1 MFLRPS
7 KLLDAKIDRELEQVI
22 FKSNTLL
29 QETVPGIPVA
39 MPDPVANLTGKSLP
53 AALNTGLQEVDFEHA
68 QLLACMLSVRQLCS
82 EYKILDTCAGCE
94 ASKQIH
100 CESSLI
106 GLLGD
111 LLAFILDHFQTEEK
125 AMRDSLFYMVDRD
138 VCEAHMEDHA
148 HIAEKIQ
155 QIVSALDPLRTV
167 VLVHELDALL
177 ERWMSHHVILH
188 DQALARWMARQDF
201 TVTQQTV

>member
-1 MFLRPS
+1 M
-7 KLLDAKIDRELEQVI
+7 I
-22 FKSNTLL
+22 FKKNSLP
-29 QETVPGIPVA
+29 QDAVPVFQA
-39 MPDPVANLTGKSLP
+39 AKSDPVANLTGKSLP
-53 AALNTGLQEVDFEHA
+53 AALNTGLSEVDFEHA
-68 QLLACMLSVRQLCS
+68 QLLSCMLSVRQLCS
-82 EYKILDTCAGCE
+82 EYTTRDTCSGCDL
-94 ASKQIH
+94 SKQIH
-100 CESSLI
+100 CESGLI

-155 QIVSALDPLRTV
+155 QIVSLLDPSRTV
-167 VLVHELDALL
+167 VLVRELDGLL

-188 DQALARWMARQDF
+188 DEALARWMARQDF
-201 TVTQQTV
+201 TITPQKV